1 MKTQNKNKMVEWYG
15 ADRMHEM
22 SKTWLSDLN
31 FIKDE
36 QVFLEELITDYTQL
50 IIDDHVLARAQ
61 DAATALLRTKRGSQK
76 LITALVAHENDLE
89 LMVDGKNELDKEE
102 QYKADHLAFIKQ
114 VSSFF
119 YDYKAVKSEIFN
131 LVKTLM
137 KRDKQDHLLN

>member
-1 MKTQNKNKMVEWYG
+1 MKTQSKNKMVEWYG

-50 IIDDHVLARAQ
+50 IIDDEVLVRAQ
-61 DAATALLRTKRGSQK
+61 DAATALLRTERGNEK
-76 LITALVAHENDLE
+76 LITALVAHEKDLE

-102 QYKADHLAFIKQ
+102 KYKADHLAFITQ

>member
-1 MKTQNKNKMVEWYG
+1 MATQSEKNMVEWYS
-15 ADRMHEM
+15 AERMHDM

-36 QVFLEELITDYTQL
+36 QIFLEELITDYTQQ
-50 IIDDHVLARAQ
+50 IIDDDVLTRAQ
-61 DAATALLRTKRGSQK
+61 DAATALLRTKRGNQK
-76 LITALVAHENDLE
+76 LMTALIAHEKDLN

-102 QYKADHLAFIKQ
+102 QYKTDHIAFIKK

-131 LVKTLM
+131 LVTTLM